1 MRFVSLANPEDSVSF
16 QGALEK
22 GAPQDSSSVYVPEY
36 IPRLDP
42 QEIESLVGADPVH
55 IGKTV
60 LSPYVNGEIPEADLD
75 RIVREATTFDVPLVD
90 VGDRKVLE
98 VFHGPTGAFK
108 DVAAQYLGR
117 FLNYFYQQTGRRSL
131 VLVMTSGDTG
141 GAVAAGLGGMEGI
154 DVLMGYPKGRVSQ
167 LQQEQ
172 LRRVAGNIHTLEID
186 GSFDDCLKLVDQA
199 FEDDELQEG
208 INLTTANTI
217 NIGRLLPQITYH
229 TRIFSELGDEAAHTW
244 TAVPSGNGGDVMA
257 GVMGRAMGVPSGGHV
272 IANNRND
279 MLTRYWKSGLY
290 EPMRSVRTPSNAMD
304 IGNPKNGPRLRW
316 IFGDDMG
323 MMRKVLRAR
332 SIGDEETFDTIRR
345 VHDETGYLMDPHTA
359 VGWAASEPGDVVVST
374 ASPDK
379 FAEVIERGTGIAIDN
394 SAQLA
399 ELRRTPERYT
409 EMPNSIEAYKEH
421 IRSLRGDLVA
431 A

>member
-1 MRFVSLANPEDSVSF
+1 MRFVSLANPEDAVSF
-16 QGALEK
+16 QGAIEQ
-22 GAPQDSSSVYVPEY
+22 GAPQDGHSVYVPEH

-42 QEIESLVGADPVH
+42 HDIERISSGDPIEIGRAVLRPY
-55 IGKTV
+55 IGD
-60 LSPYVNGEIPEADLD
+60 EIPEDDLD
-75 RIVREATTFDVPLVD
+75 RIVRESTTFDVPLVD

-108 DVAAQYLGR
+108 DVAAQYLGQ

-141 GAVAAGLGGMEGI
+141 GAVAAGLGDMDGV

-172 LRRVAGNIHTLEID
+172 LRRVADNVHTLEID
-186 GSFDDCLKLVDQA
+186 GSFDDCLSLVDEA
-199 FEDDELQEG
+199 FKDDELQEG

-229 TRIFSELGDEAAHTW
+229 AKIFSELGDEAAHTW
-244 TAVPSGNGGDVMA
+244 NVVPSGNGGNLTA
-257 GVMGRAMGVPSGGHV
+257 GLLGRAMGIPSGGYV
-272 IANNRND
+272 MANNRND
-279 MLTRYWKSGLY
+279 MLTRYWKTGLY
-290 EPMRSVRTPSNAMD
+290 EPTDSVPTPSNAMD
-304 IGNPKNGPRLRW
+304 IGNPKNGPRLQW
-316 IFGDDMG
+316 IFGGDMEL
-323 MMRKVLRAR
+323 MRSVLRAK
-332 SIGDEETFDTIRR
+332 SVSDDETFRTIKA
-345 VHDETGYLMDPHTA
+345 VHAETGYVLDPHTA
-359 VGWAASEPGDVVVST
+359 VGWAASGPGDVIVST

-379 FAEVIERGTGIAIDN
+379 FAEVIEEGTGIVVDN

-399 ELRRTPERYT
+399 ELRQVPERYT
-409 EMPNSIEAYKEH
+409 EMPNSIIAYKEH